1 MFFKQIAEYKEK
13 QNHRTNGFTLIEVLI
28 AMSIF
33 AIGILG
39 LAKMQI
45 SSINGNASARK
56 FTEAIV
62 AAQSEIESL
71 RLMPFA
77 NIKNGSAVTP
87 TGYSVVWTI
96 IGYSDVNGDGI
107 NDMANINVV
116 VNDPSGRKRASL
128 NFTKPA
134 NM

>member
-1 MFFKQIAEYKEK
+1 MFFKQIARYKEK
-13 QNHRTNGFTLIEVLI
+13 QNRRSNGFTLIEVLI

-39 LAKMQI
+39 LAKMQL
-45 SSINGNASARK
+45 SSIHGNASARK

-71 RLMPFA
+71 RLTPFA
-77 NIKNGSAVTP
+77 NITNGAATTA

-96 IGYSDVNGDGI
+96 TGYSDVNGDGI
-107 NDMANINVV
+107 NDMENINVV
-116 VNDPSGRKRASL
+116 VSDP
-128 NFTKPA
+128 
-134 NM
+134 